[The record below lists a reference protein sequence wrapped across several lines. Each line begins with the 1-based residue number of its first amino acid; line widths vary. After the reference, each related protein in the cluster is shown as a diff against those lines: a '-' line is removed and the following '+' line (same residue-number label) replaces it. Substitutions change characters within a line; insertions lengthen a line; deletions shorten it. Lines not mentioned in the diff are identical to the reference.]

1 MTMIVSRSSGG
12 AMTPIRE
19 LGLRLTVSVCLIY
32 ERNTERERERER
44 ESVFT
49 GHIIFLYLNAR
60 FKGF

>member
-32 ERNTERERERER
+32 ERNTERERERV
-44 ESVFT
+44 SVYWSHYFS
-49 GHIIFLYLNAR
+49 ILECEI
-60 FKGF
+60 

>member
-44 ESVFT
+44 ERESQCLLVTLFFYT
-49 GHIIFLYLNAR
+49 
-60 FKGF
+60 